1 MAGNIQVLL
10 DDEAKK
16 EKKSP
21 RYTFADGYTCA
32 KEIFIYS
39 LCVYIT
45 QENVGPNSIYR
56 VLFTWIK
63 CEPDSFAQYFRV
75 NWLLFIQK
83 V

>member
-1 MAGNIQVLL
+1 MVGNIQVLL

-16 EKKSP
+16 YQKKIP

-39 LCVYIT
+39 WCVYIT

-56 VLFTWIK
+56 V
-63 CEPDSFAQYFRV
+63 
-75 NWLLFIQK
+75 FIHLDK
-83 V
+83 MRT